1 MNPYEQI
8 FSEIATGLLEVAEI
22 KPNYSD
28 NAMLDVLLIF
38 QSVLMDK
45 VFDNQNFDN
54 MPMEQR
60 MEMVEGAGKELRKLI
75 TSDREKF
82 KKKFK
87 PFLNKYFQNNLT
99 QASEYLNL
107 DRGRI
112 QSIFRRS
119 GEPLLTDRRRLSEA
133 KPGGIDVAQFNIDI
147 ATDQNFKE
155 NLIICV
161 FFLASVLRVLGA

>member
-1 MNPYEQI
+1 MNPYEPI

-75 TSDREKF
+75 HT
-82 KKKFK
+82 
-87 PFLNKYFQNNLT
+87 YT
-99 QASEYLNL
+99 GL
-107 DRGRI
+107 DTYK
-112 QSIFRRS
+112 
-119 GEPLLTDRRRLSEA
+119 L
-133 KPGGIDVAQFNIDI
+133 V
-147 ATDQNFKE
+147 E
-155 NLIICV
+155 N
-161 FFLASVLRVLGA
+161 R